1 MVVAPAH
8 FPPLELGPQHGDLAE
23 VVLAVY
29 LLRNAAVGMLHGQFL
44 LLLQSLLL
52 QVNLLDLILL
62 LVYVV
67 QLRVR
72 ISVQLVRVS
81 VVTLLVDRGH
91 IVVVALV

>member
-1 MVVAPAH
+1 M
-8 FPPLELGPQHGDLAE
+8 ELGPQDGDLAD
-23 VVLAVY
+23 VVLAVNM
-29 LLRNAAVGMLHGQFL
+29 LGNAAVGVLHGQFL

-62 LVYVV
+62 LVYVI

-81 VVTLLVDRGH
+81 VVTLLVHWGH
-91 IVVVALV
+91 VVVVALV